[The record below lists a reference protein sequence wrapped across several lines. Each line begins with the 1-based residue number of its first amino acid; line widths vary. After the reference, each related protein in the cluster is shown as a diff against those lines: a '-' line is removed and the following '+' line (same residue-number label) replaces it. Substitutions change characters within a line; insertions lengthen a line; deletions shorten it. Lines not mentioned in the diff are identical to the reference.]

1 MATKGKPAQPS
12 QPPDDDATIV
22 LDSETLLADATPEPA
37 DDAPSSDGATVV
49 LEQSTLAAA
58 SADDSSTRVL
68 PTIAAQSAESAPSVP
83 TALPAA
89 LESAEADK
97 DATKDPA
104 ATNQLA
110 VVQAAAP
117 GGAASAILDEIDPE
131 WSLADQPTVQMAPQ
145 IMAQVMPPAARRM
158 PTLTRPARP
167 AFLETG
173 EQDIWPSRPEPDSAP
188 GLPTAAR
195 SGAYPVSDGSAAAGR
210 EPRGLLQPTHAPP
223 DGAASAAWSAHT
235 GSPRAQRQ
243 PARGPD
249 GPPMVERLAAGP
261 ANRARS
267 PARSTR
273 QRRLPD
279 PRARANARVRLGR
292 RFRPAGGSGPR
303 VWRPCSGAG

>member
-1 MATKGKPAQPS
+1 MVAGRQPY
-12 QPPDDDATIV
+12 
-22 LDSETLLADATPEPA
+22 
-37 DDAPSSDGATVV
+37 SSDR
-49 LEQSTLAAA
+49 AA
-58 SADDSSTRVL
+58 
-68 PTIAAQSAESAPSVP
+68 
-83 TALPAA
+83 
-89 LESAEADK
+89 
-97 DATKDPA
+97 
-104 ATNQLA
+104 
-110 VVQAAAP
+110 
-117 GGAASAILDEIDPE
+117 GLDVRD
-131 WSLADQPTVQMAPQ
+131 
-145 IMAQVMPPAARRM
+145 AARRA
-158 PTLTRPARP
+158 PD
-167 AFLETG
+167 G
-173 EQDIWPSRPEPDSAP
+173 HSDPSGASSIPGDGRAGYLAVPPCAAGAGHPNTPDTSYPEPDSAP